1 MCFGGS
7 SSSSQQETSSQ
18 PVSNAQPMD
27 DMSPEIEI
35 AGEDLSEEDLNVK
48 KKKIGTGKLN
58 TGVGTGSISG
68 AGLQIP
74 N

>member
-7 SSSSQQETSSQ
+7 SAPPQQETPSQ